1 MSLPAYAFSAKTLPD
16 KWLTAIKH
24 DSFQMTSSRTS
35 IERDARVLQ
44 LYEQLIEIEQ
54 RLVPTGLHVFGRA
67 AELQEKADLLRM
79 VASFDRPEHGVRALP
94 ALVAEALG
102 VPSYEQLIQETATSE
117 MKELIDEIVSDAVAL
132 FCKDGVEAAAASLS
146 ERAGV
151 NTEKSLPTFCL
162 LAKIAE
168 QLDSNNELES
178 LMSALRGEYIAPGP
192 GADIVQNPLV
202 LPTGRNTHAVNP
214 YSVPSHVAFD
224 RARHTAEALL
234 RRYVDEHGR
243 QPRALALVL
252 WGLDNIKTQGE
263 GVAQALWLLGVRPLR
278 DALNRATDV
287 EVIPLEELK
296 RPRIDVVMTVSG
308 IFRDLFAPTM
318 TLLDKAVRRVAALD
332 EPLELNYVRRNI
344 AESMKGGVAKFDDAV
359 TRVFSNAPGN
369 YGTNVNFLVMDS
381 QWETAETLGDLFM
394 TRKCFAYTRDSRGRM
409 VEGREARPLMDDAL
423 SRVEATYQNLDSFEV
438 GITDVDHYF
447 EYLGGISKAVETI
460 TKARPAIYVS
470 DSLSP
475 QTKVRSL
482 EETVRLETRAKTLNP
497 KWYEGMLKH
506 GFRGVAEIENHVAN
520 TFGWS
525 ATADAVDPWI
535 YTEIS
540 KTFLL
545 DPIMFNRLME
555 LNAHSVSSLTRR
567 LLEAHDR
574 GYWNP
579 DEQLI
584 ESLQELLETITN
596 RKEAGIIAST
606 EIGSS

>member
-1 MSLPAYAFSAKTLPD
+1 
-16 KWLTAIKH
+16 
-24 DSFQMTSSRTS
+24 MTQNRNS

-44 LYEQLIEIEQ
+44 IHEQLIEIEQ
-54 RLVPTGLHVFGRA
+54 RLVPTGLHVFGRP
-67 AELQEKADLLRM
+67 AELKEKADLLRM
-79 VASFDRPEHGVRALP
+79 VASFDRPELGTRALP
-94 ALVAEALG
+94 SLIAEALG
-102 VPSYEQLIQETATSE
+102 IDDYEQLMRETPDSE
-117 MKELIDEIVSDAVAL
+117 IKELVDAILSEAVTR
-132 FCKDGVEAAAASLS
+132 FCEHGAENAAAFLS
-146 ERAGV
+146 EKASVEIAR
-151 NTEKSLPTFCL
+151 SMPTFSL
-162 LAKIAE
+162 LAQIAQ
-168 QLDSNNELES
+168 QLDSNDEQQS
-178 LMSALRGEYIAPGP
+178 LMRALRGEYITPGP

-214 YSVPSHVAFD
+214 YSVPSHLAFE
-224 RARHTAEALL
+224 RARHTADALL

-243 QPRALALVL
+243 HPRALALVL

-263 GVAQALWLLGVRPLR
+263 GVAQALWLLGVRPVR
-278 DALNRATDV
+278 DALNRVTDI
-287 EVIPLEELK
+287 EVIPLDELK

-332 EPLELNYVRRNI
+332 EPFELNYVRHNI
-344 AESMKGGVAKFDDAV
+344 SESMTDGAAEFDDAV

-369 YGTNVNFLVMDS
+369 YGTNVNFMVMDS
-381 QWETAETLGDLFM
+381 QWESAETLGDLFM
-394 TRKCFAYTRDSRGRM
+394 TRKCFAYTRDSKGRT

-447 EYLGGISKAVETI
+447 EYLGGVSKAVETI
-460 TKARPAIYVS
+460 TKSRPAIYVS

-475 QTKVRSL
+475 ETKVRSL

-540 KTFLL
+540 RTFIL
-545 DPIMFNRLME
+545 DPVMFERLMQ
-555 LNAHSVSSLTRR
+555 LNPHSVSSLTKR
-567 LLEAHDR
+567 LLEAHER

-579 DEQLI
+579 DEEVLERLREVL
-584 ESLQELLETITN
+584 ESNT
-596 RKEAGIIAST
+596 
-606 EIGSS
+606 